1 MPRPRLIDWAVMI
14 LLSLIWGAAFA
25 NIRLALT
32 GFGPLSVAAL
42 RIAIGAAVLSVAMRA
57 MGQSMPPLSARR
69 DWGYILAIAVFSNT
83 LPFALLA
90 WAQVHVASGFAG
102 IAMAA
107 GPLFTLLLAAATLP
121 GERLRVHQLTG
132 IALGAVGVVLLIGPK
147 ALIATGAEAE
157 GLARLACIAAALSYS
172 IGSIATRMAPRL
184 PMPAM
189 AAAVLILAGAM
200 STALMLA
207 VEGVPPVLSAPPAA
221 LASVVYLG
229 LMPTA
234 LATLLLIWVIRR
246 AGPNFIA
253 LSNYQVPVWSVIF
266 GALVFGERLPASFL
280 TALVLILAGLA
291 LSNAPARRRA
301 RTSE

>member
-42 RIAIGAAVLSVAMRA
+42 RIAIGAAVLGVAMRA

-69 DWGYILAIAVFSNT
+69 DWGYILAIALFSNS
-83 LPFALLA
+83 LPFGLLA

-107 GPLFTLLLAAATLP
+107 GPLFTLLLAAAFLP
-121 GERLRVHQLTG
+121 GAGLRVNQLAG
-132 IALGAVGVVLLIGPK
+132 IVLGAVGVVLLIGPQ
-147 ALIATGAEAE
+147 ALGTTGAEAE
-157 GLARLACIAAALSYS
+157 GLARLACLGVALSYS
-172 IGSIATRMAPRL
+172 IGSILTRMAPPT

-189 AAAVLILAGAM
+189 AAAVLSVAAVM
-200 STALMLA
+200 SGALMLI
-207 VEGVPPVLSAPPAA
+207 VEGMPPILTAPPAA
-221 LASVVYLG
+221 VASVAYLG

-234 LATLLLIWVIRR
+234 LATLLLIWIIRR